1 MTYNL
6 NLAPTKVGYILT
18 DGQLK
23 FVCNKSKYDNSKIP
37 YYLKQV
43 APNEQYISG
52 LFYDSKHDIYTGK
65 DTNSNK
71 IRLHLG
77 TNSAKLDIW

>member
-1 MTYNL
+1 MTINL
-6 NLAPTKVGYILT
+6 DVVQTAFGYILT

-23 FVCNKSKYDNSKIP
+23 YVCNKSKYDNSKIP

-43 APNEQYISG
+43 SPSEQYITG
-52 LFYDSKHDIYTGK
+52 LFYDAKHDIYTGK
-65 DTNSNK
+65 DTDSHR